1 MGKKLRLKDI
11 ETGKIEIID
20 EDECSRIFT
29 VDDYKKSG
37 LYGRQ
42 EQYKYFCE
50 HPEEIEDEKL
60 FSELEEEFGDVDTEE
75 IN

>member
-29 VDDYKKSG
+29 IDDYKKSG

-50 HPEEIEDEKL
+50 HSDEIEDEKL
-60 FSELEEEFGDVDTEE
+60 FSELEEEFKYRKE
-75 IN
+75 N